1 MHIVMMGD
9 HDSQEEVIPQEEV
22 GSARSEICTGRYMI
36 MLPNNI
42 VTGMTEKVPTNMIKN
57 TTLNLKAK

>member
-9 HDSQEEVIPQEEV
+9 SDSQEKVIPQEEV
-22 GSARSEICTGRYMI
+22 GSARSEICTGRYM

-42 VTGMTEKVPTNMIKN
+42 VTGMTEQVPTNMIKN